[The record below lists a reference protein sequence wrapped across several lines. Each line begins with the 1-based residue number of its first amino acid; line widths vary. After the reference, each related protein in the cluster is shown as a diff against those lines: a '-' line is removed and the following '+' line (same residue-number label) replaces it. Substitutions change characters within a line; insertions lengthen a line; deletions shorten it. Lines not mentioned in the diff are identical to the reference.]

1 MSSTPKIT
9 IPQLP
14 DTELNDL
21 LDNIVHLSNSSSMSL
36 EPEEFSQ
43 TIIDE
48 IFEKYNIIID
58 G

>member
-48 IFEKYNIIID
+48 IFEKYNIVID